1 MAWNEPGGGKNNNQ
15 DPWGSGGNNGG
26 SNNGNNNGNRGGKQG
41 PPDLDEALKKL
52 QDSLNGLFG
61 GKKGNSNNNSGGSSR
76 NSGGGAGI
84 PKAVWAIAG
93 LVIIAFWLFS
103 AVYTVDEQEQAIVL
117 RFGEYHRTVESGL
130 HLYFP
135 PIERKFQRNVTQV
148 RSYRQQGQMLTE
160 DENIV
165 EVPVAIQ
172 YRISNLE
179 NFVLRVEDPET
190 SLRHATESALR
201 HVVGSTSM
209 HQVLTEGR
217 EQMGVETTERLQRY
231 LDTYNTGITVVQ
243 VNIESA
249 QAPAEVQD
257 AFDDVIRAREDEVR
271 ERNQAESYANGVIPE
286 ARGRAQ
292 RLLEEANGY
301 RDEVIARA
309 DGEAQ
314 RFNQL
319 YVQYQA
325 SPEVMRE
332 RMYIETLQEVM
343 TNTSKILVSGGDG
356 NNNLLYLPL
365 DKLMQQGGGAGAS
378 SSSSSSSS
386 SNAGAGAGA
395 GDNQVRLPL
404 EIQQRDLRARE
415 SR

>member
-26 SNNGNNNGNRGGKQG
+26 NNNGNNNGNRGGKQG

-61 GKKGNSNNNSGGSSR
+61 GKKGNSNNSGGSSR

>member
-26 SNNGNNNGNRGGKQG
+26 SNHGNNNGNRGGKQG

>member
-15 DPWGSGGNNGG
+15 DPWGSGG
-26 SNNGNNNGNRGGKQG
+26 GNNDKNSGNRGGKQG

-61 GKKGNSNNNSGGSSR
+61 GKKGSGSNNGGSNRS
-76 NSGGGAGI
+76 SGGAGI

-93 LVIIAFWLFS
+93 LIVIAFWLFS

-117 RFGEYHRTVESGL
+117 RFGEYNRTVESGL

-165 EVPVAIQ
+165 EVPLAVQ

-179 NFVLRVEDPET
+179 NFVLKVEDPET

-286 ARGRAQ
+286 ARGQAQ

-319 YVQYQA
+319 YVQYEL
-325 SPEVMRE
+325 SPQVMRE
-332 RMYIETLQEVM
+332 RMYIETLQDVM

-365 DKLMQQGGGAGAS
+365 DKLMQQGGSGSSPSSAASSDSGAS
-378 SSSSSSSS
+378 GTQ
-386 SNAGAGAGA
+386 ARVPV
-395 GDNQVRLPL
+395 QIP
-404 EIQQRDLRARE
+404 QRDVRARE

>member
-271 ERNQAESYANGVIPE
+271 ERNQAEYYANGVIPE

>member
-15 DPWGSGGNNGG
+15 DPWGSG
-26 SNNGNNNGNRGGKQG
+26 GNNNGNRGGKQG

-52 QDSLNGLFG
+52 QDSLNGMFG
-61 GKKGNSNNNSGGSSR
+61 GKKGGGDNS
-76 NSGGGAGI
+76 SGGGRGGSGEGV
-84 PKAVWAIAG
+84 PKAVWGIGA
-93 LVIIAFWLFS
+93 LVVVAVWLFF
-103 AVYTVDEQEQAIVL
+103 AVYMVDEQEQAIVL

-130 HLYFP
+130 HVYFP

-165 EVPVAIQ
+165 EVPLAVQ

-179 NFVLRVEDPET
+179 NFVLKVEDPES

-231 LDTYNTGITVVQ
+231 LDMYNTGITVVQ

-319 YVQYQA
+319 IAQYEIA
-325 SPEVMRE
+325 PVVMRE
-332 RMYIETLQEVM
+332 RMFIETLQHVM

-365 DKLMQQGGGAGAS
+365 DKLMQQGGTPGAGAS
-378 SSSSSSSS
+378 TSSSSTGS
-386 SNAGAGAGA
+386 
-395 GDNQVRLPL
+395 GDATARLPL
-404 EIQQRDLRARE
+404 QIQQRDARARE

>member
-1 MAWNEPGGGKNNNQ
+1 MAWNEPGGGKNNQ
-15 DPWGSGGNNGG
+15 DPWGGGG
-26 SNNGNNNGNRGGKQG
+26 NNGNRGGKQG
-41 PPDLDEALKKL
+41 PPDLDEALRKL
-52 QDSLNGLFG
+52 QDSLNGMFG
-61 GKKGNSNNNSGGSSR
+61 GKKGGGKSA
-76 NSGGGAGI
+76 GGGTAGGQGI
-84 PKAVWAIAG
+84 PKPLFFIAG
-93 LVIIAFWLFS
+93 LVAVVVWLSF
-103 AVYTVDEQEQAIVL
+103 AVYMVDEQEQAIIL
-117 RFGEYHRTVESGL
+117 RFGEYDRTVESGL
-130 HLYFP
+130 HVYFP

-148 RSYRQQGQMLTE
+148 RSYRQQGQMLTQ

-165 EVPVAIQ
+165 EVPLAVQ
-172 YRISNLE
+172 YRISDLE
-179 NFVLRVEDPET
+179 NFVLMVEDPET

-231 LDTYNTGITVVQ
+231 LDLYNTGITVVQ

-286 ARGRAQ
+286 ARGQAQ

-301 RDEVIARA
+301 REEVIARA

-314 RFNQL
+314 RFNL
-319 YVQYQA
+319 LVEQYKL
-325 SPEVMRE
+325 SPVVMRE
-332 RMYIETLQEVM
+332 RMFIETLQDVM
-343 TNTSKILVSGGDG
+343 SNTSKIMVSGGEG

-365 DKLMQQGGGAGAS
+365 DRLMQQGSAP
-378 SSSSSSSS
+378 SSSSS
-386 SNAGAGAGA
+386 SNSPA
-395 GDNQVRLPL
+395 GDATARLPV
-404 EIQQRDLRARE
+404 QVQPRDLRSRE
-415 SR
+415 TR

>member
-15 DPWGSGGNNGG
+15 DPWGSGGGNNDK
-26 SNNGNNNGNRGGKQG
+26 NNGNRGGKQG

-61 GKKGNSNNNSGGSSR
+61 GKKGSGSNSGGNR
-76 NSGGGAGI
+76 SGGGAGI
-84 PKAVWAIAG
+84 PKALWAIAG
-93 LVIIAFWLFS
+93 LVVIAFWLFS
-103 AVYTVDEQEQAIVL
+103 AVYTVNEQEQAIVL
-117 RFGEYHRTVESGL
+117 RFGEYNRTVEPGL

-135 PIERKFQRNVTQV
+135 PIEKKFQRNVTQV
-148 RSYRQQGQMLTE
+148 RSYSQKGQMLTE

-165 EVPVAIQ
+165 EVPLTVQ

-179 NFVLRVEDPET
+179 NFVLKVEDPET
-190 SLRHATESALR
+190 SLRQATESALR

-249 QAPAEVQD
+249 QPPPEVQD

-286 ARGRAQ
+286 ARGQAQ

-319 YVQYQA
+319 YVQYEL
-325 SPEVMRE
+325 SPQVLRE
-332 RMYIETLQEVM
+332 RMYIETLQDVM
-343 TNTSKILVSGGDG
+343 SSTSKILVSGGEG

-365 DKLMQQGGGAGAS
+365 DKLMQQGGSGSSSTSSSANSDSAAS
-378 SSSSSSSS
+378 S
-386 SNAGAGAGA
+386 AQARVPV
-395 GDNQVRLPL
+395 Q
-404 EIQQRDLRARE
+404 IQQRDLRTRE